1 MRLGRWRARDLL
13 PVAAICIACSAA
25 SFFAP
30 RLIGIFTVA
39 EQWLVD
45 LRVALLSPA
54 EPQRQDIILVTIT
67 EETLATLAYRS
78 PVDRAFLADV
88 LQWLDDAG
96 VAAIGVDLLF
106 DQATEAAKDTR
117 LRQVLQH
124 LRAPAVFAWADAQD
138 GLREPQSRFLA
149 AYLYGLQK
157 GYVTILTDP
166 YLGVVR
172 WIYPGRAWEGSP
184 VEGFAEAVVGAAGHP
199 VSLSEP
205 MRLAYRETP
214 DTATPAFRSFPA
226 HMLPLLPKAW
236 FAGKIVLIGSDLPH
250 IDEHR
255 TPAATVYG
263 DTRGA
268 LPGVAIHAHAVA
280 QLLDG
285 RAAPAITPLND
296 ALTVAG
302 ATIVALLIGAL
313 NLSVVV
319 LSLIGVA
326 AFALLWFTGF
336 EVYQLTGVLLPLVS
350 PSLAFALSFAAGN
363 AYWRGRIRRQSAF
376 IEEAFSRFAS
386 PAVVQ
391 ALIREPERLRLGG
404 EKRLISCL
412 FTDLA
417 GFTAWSEQLEPE
429 QVVTT
434 LNVYLSEL
442 CRIAF
447 EFDGTIDKIV
457 GDALHLLFGAPMDQP
472 DHADRAVHCA
482 LAMDRFAREFAARER
497 ARGQPFGDTRIGVH
511 TGDAVVGNF
520 GGDRFFDYTA
530 YGDMVNATAR
540 LESANKHLGTLICV
554 SGIAAAAS
562 IGVTFRP
569 ICSLFVVGKSEP
581 IEVFEPMAP
590 DAPAS
595 TDLQK
600 YLEAYARLREHSPC
614 ARSTFAALA
623 ETHPEDGLV
632 QFHAARLAR
641 GEDGCVLRLTEK

>member
-1 MRLGRWRARDLL
+1 MRLGRWRARDVL
-13 PVAAICIACSAA
+13 PVAAICLACGAA

-30 RLIGIFTVA
+30 KLIGFFAVA

-54 EPQRQDIILVTIT
+54 EPQRQDIVLVTIN

-78 PVDRAFLADV
+78 PVDRGFLADV
-88 LQWLDDAG
+88 MQWLDDAG

-106 DQATEAAKDTR
+106 DQATETAKDAR
-117 LRQVLQH
+117 LHQVLQQ
-124 LRAPAVFAWADAQD
+124 LRAPTVLAWADAED
-138 GLREPQSRFLA
+138 GLRETQSRYLA

-172 WIYPGRAWEGSP
+172 WVYPGRTWQGTP
-184 VEGFAEAVVGAAGHP
+184 IEGFAEAVAGAAGHP
-199 VSLSEP
+199 VSVREP
-205 MRLAYRETP
+205 LPLAFREPP
-214 DTATPAFRSFPA
+214 DDATPAFRSFPA
-226 HMLPLLPKAW
+226 HMLSLLPKAW

-263 DTRGA
+263 DARGS
-268 LPGVAIHAHAVA
+268 LPGVAIHAHAIA

-285 RAAPAITPLND
+285 RAAPAITPLSD
-296 ALTVAG
+296 ALTVAA
-302 ATIVALLIGAL
+302 ATLVAMLIGAL
-313 NLSVVV
+313 NLSVAV
-319 LSLIGVA
+319 LTVIGVA
-326 AFALLWFTGF
+326 AFALLWLTGF
-336 EVYQLTGVLLPLVS
+336 ELYHLAGVLLPLVS
-350 PSLAFALSFAAGN
+350 PSLAFAFTFAAGN
-363 AYWRGRIRRQSAF
+363 AYWRGRTRRESAF

-404 EKRLISCL
+404 EKRRISCL

-417 GFTAWSEQLEPE
+417 GFTAWSERLDPE

-434 LNVYLSEL
+434 LNAYLSEL

-457 GDALHLLFGAPMDQP
+457 GDALHLIFGAPMDQP
-472 DHADRAVHCA
+472 DHADRAVRCA
-482 LAMDRFAREFAARER
+482 LAIDQFARDFAARER
-497 ARGQPFGDTRIGVH
+497 AKGQPFGNTRIGVH

-530 YGDMVNATAR
+530 YGDMVNTTAR

-554 SGIAAAAS
+554 SGATAAAS
-562 IGVTFRP
+562 TGIAFRP
-569 ICSLFVVGKSEP
+569 IGSLIVVGKSEP
-581 IEVFEPMAP
+581 IDVFEPMTFDG
-590 DAPAS
+590 DAAAG
-595 TDLQK
+595 LQK
-600 YLEAYARLREHSPC
+600 YLEAYERLREHSPC

-623 ETHPEDGLV
+623 EACPRDGLV

-641 GEDGCVLRLTEK
+641 GGEGCVLRLTEK